1 MKCGLIPPPPYFGGV
16 PVYLSTVLFIFRLHL
31 ILLADGMKRCT
42 ILQFHLQRKL
52 SGLNLL
58 GWGKQINCELSPFC
72 FFFFFSQSQPPTHCI
87 QPQLSPLLLLPPSL
101 SIDAGSHTC
110 HLSLLIMHGRC
121 CWCGL
126 SHWDWEQQEWQH
138 YAAEQSTAPAS
149 VTQQLFFRGV
159 LHLQW
164 WVYGRPW
171 QQLWDGFTRQPL
183 FHCLEVVFT

>member
-1 MKCGLIPPPPYFGGV
+1 MSYLKGRRVGCEMWFNSPPPLFWWGSCLFEYCAVYFQASFDFVSRRYEEMHNTAVSLTEEVVRPQPFGV
-16 PVYLSTVLFIFRLHL
+16 GQANKLWAVPLLF
-31 ILLADGMKRCT
+31 
-42 ILQFHLQRKL
+42 
-52 SGLNLL
+52 
-58 GWGKQINCELSPFC
+58 

-171 QQLWDGFTRQPL
+171 QQLWDGFTR
-183 FHCLEVVFT
+183 